1 MAYSAQI
8 LRSASQQLAQRKADR
23 ESEYRQRLYEAYAKV
38 PRIREI
44 DILLRR
50 SMTQAAQT
58 VFTQGGDAY
67 AAMEQVKKENLSL
80 QAERAELVQAHF
92 APGWLDET
100 PVCTSC
106 GGSGYIGST
115 MCRCLA
121 QLCRQEQQ
129 KQLQQLTGGQERFEA
144 FRLDYYP
151 DVVHRAYGASPR
163 QIMSK
168 NLQICK
174 TFAEGFTEGIG
185 NLLFVGYTGLGK
197 TFLSAC
203 IANTVTDK
211 GYSVVYKSAHQLF
224 EILNKN
230 QFNPDDQSRQEVS
243 DIQSCDLLILDD
255 LGTELPGNFVTAALY
270 SLLNERLLAGKSM
283 IVSTNLNVE
292 EIAKR
297 YSPQIASRLQGQFKA
312 LTFVGDDIR
321 VMKSRGM

>member
-23 ESEYRQRLYEAYAKV
+23 ESEYRQRLQEAYAKV
-38 PRIREI
+38 PRIRQI
-44 DILLRR
+44 DLLLRQ

-58 VFTQGGDAY
+58 VFTRGGDAY

-80 QAERAELVQAHF
+80 QAERARLAQEHF

-100 PVCTSC
+100 PVCTGC

-115 MCRCLA
+115 MCKCLA
-121 QLCRQEQQ
+121 QLCRQEQR
-129 KQLQQLTGGQERFEA
+129 KQLQQLIGGQERFET
-144 FRLDYYP
+144 FRLDYYS
-151 DVVHRAYGASPR
+151 DVVHKAYGASPR
-163 QIMSK
+163 AIMEHT
-168 NLQICK
+168 LRVCRD
-174 TFAEGFTEGIG
+174 FAAGFTQGIG

-203 IANTVTDK
+203 IADTVTDK
-211 GYSVVYKSAHQLF
+211 GFSVMYKSAYQLF
-224 EILNKN
+224 EVLNKN
-230 QFNPDDQSRQEVS
+230 QFNPDDQSRQEVA

-255 LGTELPGNFVTAALY
+255 LGTELPGAFVTAALY
-270 SLLNERLLAGKSM
+270 GLLNERLLAEKSM

-297 YSPQIASRLQGQFKA
+297 YSPQIASRLQGQFKG

-321 VMKSRGM
+321 VMKSRGI